1 MAGHSHWAKVKRAK
15 GATDV
20 KRGALFSK
28 LAKEITVAT
37 RLGGG
42 DPGFNPRLRTAIA
55 AARAESMPV
64 DNIDRAIKKGT
75 GELEGGGSIE
85 EITYEGYGPGGVA
98 LMVETQT
105 DNKNR
110 TAAEIRHL
118 FTKHGG
124 NLGGTNSVAW
134 MFRRRGVFLL
144 ENANPDAALE
154 ATLEAGADDVR
165 PAGDNSTEVVCPPDR
180 FDAVDKA
187 LRAKNLTPT
196 ASRFIYEAE
205 NLAPTPDP
213 EISAKVV
220 ALVEDLEDHDDVQNV
235 WPSCEL
241 GVSH

>member
-42 DPGFNPRLRTAIA
+42 DPGFNPRLRTAIT

-85 EITYEGYGPGGVA
+85 EITYEGYGPGGIA

-124 NLGGTNSVAW
+124 NLGGSNSVAW

-154 ATLEAGADDVR
+154 ATLDAGADDVR

-196 ASRFIYEAE
+196 ASRFIYEPE
-205 NLAPTPDP
+205 NLAPTPDA
-213 EISAKVV
+213 ETSAKVG
-220 ALVEDLEDHDDVQNV
+220 ALIEELENHDDVQNV
-235 WPSCEL
+235 WPSCDL
-241 GVSH
+241 R

>member
-15 GATDV
+15 GASDV

-124 NLGGTNSVAW
+124 NLAGSNSVAW

-154 ATLEAGADDVR
+154 ATVEAGADDVR

-187 LRAKNLTPT
+187 LRAKNLNPV
-196 ASRFIYEAE
+196 ASRFIYEPE
-205 NLAPTPDP
+205 NPAPAPDP
-213 EISAKVV
+213 ETSTKVT
-220 ALVEDLEDHDDVQNV
+220 ALIEDLEDHDDVQNV
-235 WPSCEL
+235 WPSCDL
-241 GVSH
+241 R